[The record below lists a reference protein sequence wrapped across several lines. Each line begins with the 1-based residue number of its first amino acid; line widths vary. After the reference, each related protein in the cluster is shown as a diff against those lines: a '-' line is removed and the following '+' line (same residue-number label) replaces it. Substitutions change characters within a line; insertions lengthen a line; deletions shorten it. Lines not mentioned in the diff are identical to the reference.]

1 MHHWLLNSPIVRL
14 FVIIALGYLV
24 GEIKFPGGFRLGVA
38 GVLFVGLACGAVSP
52 GMELPA
58 EVQTLGLVL
67 FVYCI
72 GLQAAPGFFKSFKRD
87 GLALNLSVLAGLM
100 LALLCAYFALR
111 WCGRTAPLITGVFCG
126 ALTSTPALG
135 AVTESIINGGGTAA
149 DASLA
154 VVGYG
159 VAYPVAIVLVM
170 LLAQA
175 LSVRT
180 RSNEPADAAV
190 SPIPT
195 ALTIAVEARG
205 PDGQPWLADIVQRQ
219 TGVVLSRQRSPDGRI
234 ELVSD
239 VTTLSPGSLVV
250 AVGNPEQLKSA
261 IALLGRVSPISLQQE
276 LKGFDVHRYFASKPQ
291 AVEKPVGELGLEK
304 LGAVV
309 TRLRRGDIDLPVTH
323 DTRLQLGDRVQVIS
337 YKDRERAVREF
348 FGNSLTAFTETGYF
362 SFAVGIIFG
371 LVLGQIPIPIPGLS
385 QPVRLGVAGGP
396 LVVALILGSRGRTG
410 PFIWSVPAGG
420 EPYPPSLGNFV
431 FPRGSRCQSWTRT
444 VDTLANG
451 RLDYSGRFGRRHC
464 DGPPDTACLL
474 TILQPAR
481 TGNTARSRL
490 RATDPTRRPHFL
502 RDQSAQRTSEHR
514 LRRHLSAGDDPEN
527 HPRPGSAGIGVNL
540 GCLPPS

>member
-1 MHHWLLNSPIVRL
+1 MHEWLLNSPIVRL

-100 LALLCAYFALR
+100 LALLCAYLALR
-111 WCGRTAPLITGVFCG
+111 WSGRAAPLITGVFCG

-159 VAYPVAIVLVM
+159 VAYPVAIVLVL

-180 RSNEPADAAV
+180 RSNEPADTSV

-195 ALTIAVEARG
+195 ALTIAVEALG

-219 TGVVLSRQRSPDGRI
+219 TGVVLSRQRNPNGRI
-234 ELVSD
+234 ELVAD
-239 VTTLSPGSLVV
+239 ATALSPGGFVV

-261 IALLGRVSPISLQQE
+261 IALLGRVSPTSLQQE
-276 LKGFDVHRYFASKPQ
+276 LNGFDVHRYFVSKPQ

-348 FGNSLTAFTETGYF
+348 FGNSLTVFTETGYF
-362 SFAVGIIFG
+362 SFTVGIILG
-371 LVLGQIPIPIPGLS
+371 LILGQIPIPVPGLS

-410 PFIWSVPAGG
+410 PFIWSIPA
-420 EPYPPSLGNFV
+420 EVNLTLRHLGILF
-431 FPRGSRCQSWTRT
+431 F
-444 VDTLANG
+444 LAAVG
-451 RLDYSGRFGRRHC
+451 VKAGHG
-464 DGPPDTACLL
+464 LL
-474 TILQPAR
+474 THLQTDGWTILAVSVAVIATAHLTLLAVLRFFGQRELATLLGVVSALQTQPAVL
-481 TGNTARSRL
+481 TFSATKAPSGPLNTAYA
-490 RATDPTRRPHFL
+490 ATYPL
-502 RDQSAQRTSEHR
+502 AMILKIILAQV
-514 LRRHLSAGDDPEN
+514 LIALA
-527 HPRPGSAGIGVNL
+527 
-540 GCLPPS
+540 